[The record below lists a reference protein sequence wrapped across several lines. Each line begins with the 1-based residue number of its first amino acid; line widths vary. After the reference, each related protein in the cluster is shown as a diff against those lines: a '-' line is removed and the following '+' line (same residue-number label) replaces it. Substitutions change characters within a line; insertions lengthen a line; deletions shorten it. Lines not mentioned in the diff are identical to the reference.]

1 MGMDEPVGKAFS
13 MWGRDGQIVGIVK
26 DFSMNSLYEAI
37 EPTIIRLDPPETD
50 MLFVRSEPGKTTAAL
65 ASLETVSEQFNP
77 GYPFEYEFLD
87 DAYEETY
94 RSELVMGRLANAFA
108 IVAILVSCLGLFGLS
123 SFAAEQRR
131 KEIGVRKVLG
141 SSVPGLVVLLS
152 KDFTRLV
159 MVAFVLA
166 APLAYFA
173 VDRWLA
179 KFEQHAEIGL
189 WIFVVAGVATLL
201 IALLSVSYQ
210 AVRAA
215 VGIRLTVCGMSRWSW
230 L

>member
-1 MGMDEPVGKAFS
+1 
-13 MWGRDGQIVGIVK
+13 
-26 DFSMNSLYEAI
+26 
-37 EPTIIRLDPPETD
+37 
-50 MLFVRSEPGKTTAAL
+50 
-65 ASLETVSEQFNP
+65 
-77 GYPFEYEFLD
+77 
-87 DAYEETY
+87 
-94 RSELVMGRLANAFA
+94 
-108 IVAILVSCLGLFGLS
+108 LS
-123 SFAAEQRR
+123 SYAAELRR

-159 MVAFVLA
+159 MLAFVLA
-166 APLAYFA
+166 VPLAYFA

-215 VGIRLTVCGMSRWSW
+215 AADPVNSLRYE
-230 L
+230 